1 MDKFLARW
9 MPIDASGHGAALD
22 HMTALVHWLMAILFV
37 GWGLYF
43 VYALFRFRAGR
54 NPKASYSGA
63 QSHTSTWIEIVV
75 VVVEVVLLVGFSIPA
90 WARWVTP
97 HDESEDTVQVR
108 VVGEQFAWNVQYPG
122 ADGVFGTYK
131 AELVDAAS
139 NPLGLDS
146 ADPFS
151 RDDILSLNHLH
162 LPVDRPVTIRLTTKD
177 VIHSFYLPVMRVK
190 QDAIPGMEIPVH
202 FTPKMVTPQE
212 ARFPA
217 CAAGK
222 TCWEIGCAQLCG
234 LGHYRMRGFL
244 TVHTAEGFEDWMA
257 EQVAEQVVVEPEASI
272 EEAAE
277 TAEGDSAGTAAEP
290 ESASEVVAAAALS
303 EPSDHADHA
312 AQGH

>member
-9 MPIDASGHGAALD
+9 MPINASGHGAALD
-22 HMTALVHWLMAILFV
+22 HMTSLVHWLMAILFV

-43 VYALFRFRAGR
+43 VLVLLKFRRGK
-54 NPKASYSGA
+54 NPQASYTGT
-63 QSHTSTWIEIVV
+63 QSHYSTWAEIAVV
-75 VVVEVVLLVGFSIPA
+75 AVEVILLVGFAIPA

-97 HDESEDTVQVR
+97 HAESEDTVQVR

-139 NPLGLDS
+139 NPLGLDK

-151 RDDILSLNHLH
+151 RDDILSLNQLH

-177 VIHSFYLPVMRVK
+177 VIHSFSLPVMRVK

-202 FTPKMVTPQE
+202 FTPNMVTPEE
-212 ARFPA
+212 ARFPG

-244 TVHTAEGFEDWMA
+244 TVHSAEGFADWMT
-257 EQVAEQVVVEPEASI
+257 EQVAEQVVIEPEDSMEESADPAS
-272 EEAAE
+272 
-277 TAEGDSAGTAAEP
+277 EGDATTVAE
-290 ESASEVVAAAALS
+290 L
-303 EPSDHADHA
+303 ADQAEHA